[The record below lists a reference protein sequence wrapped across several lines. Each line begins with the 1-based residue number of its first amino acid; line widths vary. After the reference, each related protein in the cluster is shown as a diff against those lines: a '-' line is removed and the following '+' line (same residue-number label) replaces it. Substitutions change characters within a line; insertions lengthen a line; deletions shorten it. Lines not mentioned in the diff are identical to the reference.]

1 MLNGVDITEV
11 SPDDADAVASFVAV
25 ANAVRRHDAPWVHP
39 LTEREC
45 VGLLRHNWDGEPP
58 VAFLAHA
65 GGGIV
70 GLGELHTSERDNRDL
85 AWLEVEVHPDHRRRG
100 HGSALIAALIER
112 AGQVG
117 RTSFGM
123 DGWDGDAT
131 RVFAHRQ
138 GFTQKSIAVNRRQL
152 VAELDWDELDARYAE
167 ARSHAAAY
175 DLVRLAGEVP
185 DDELAAFAV
194 MVSAINDAPLDDLE
208 IEDEVYSPERVRAY
222 EHAHEAR
229 GIRLHRVVAR
239 HHATGELAGQT
250 AVAVEQERPQ
260 LGEQHDT
267 SVVTAHRGHR
277 LGLLLKIEM
286 LRWLREAQPQL
297 VSVDT
302 WNAESNAHMIDV
314 NRALGYRV
322 LGRSLVFQRV

>member
-1 MLNGVDITEV
+1 MEITQV
-11 SPDDADAVASFVAV
+11 RPDDADAVARFVAV

-39 LTEREC
+39 LTEHEC
-45 VGLLRHNWDGEPP
+45 AGLLRHHWDGEPP
-58 VAFLAHA
+58 VAFLAQA
-65 GGGIV
+65 GGRTV
-70 GLGELHTSERDNRDL
+70 GMGELHTSERDNRDL
-85 AWLEVEVHPDHRRRG
+85 AWLGIEIHPDHRRRG
-100 HGSALIAALIER
+100 HGSALIALLSER

-117 RTSFGM
+117 RTSLGM
-123 DGWDGDAT
+123 DGWEGDAT

-138 GFTQKSIAVNRRQL
+138 GFAQKSITINRRQL

-175 DLVRLAGEVP
+175 NLVRLPGDVP
-185 DDELAAFAV
+185 EDELAAFAV

-208 IEDEVYSPERVRAY
+208 IEDEVFTPERIRSYERA
-222 EHAHEAR
+222 HAAR
-229 GIRLHRVVAR
+229 AIRLHRVFAR
-239 HHATGELAGQT
+239 HHVTGELAGQT
-250 AVAVEQERPQ
+250 VVAVDLERPQ

-267 SVVTAHRGHR
+267 SVGAAHRGHR

-286 LRWLREAQPQL
+286 LRWLREDQPQL

-322 LGRSLVFQRV
+322 LGRSLVFQRTV